1 VPEKSRAN
9 GTHGPLGEA
18 ERLAVEALAASAV
31 SSGRKD
37 FDGMRKEDR
46 TKVLAAPLLGKR
58 TAMATDWIAARLR
71 MGAISR

>member
-9 GTHGPLGEA
+9 GTHGAA

-37 FDGMRKEDR
+37 FGGMRKEDR